1 MKKFWLKTMAIV
13 IIISMLLSVNTFAH
27 SLEYIDVVLN
37 SGDVVEEEQY
47 YVGRSEE
54 NHPNYDPN
62 FKDVNKVTFNA
73 FGSEPIIVKNSG
85 FSGCIAPCTVNE
97 IVFNGTGDIILGS
110 RAFAITNITDLNLPS
125 NIKFEDGACD
135 VFSESKVKNVTIGCS
150 MCESMFYGC
159 NYLENVTFT
168 ADNDINEIP
177 KAAFELTVGLKKIEI
192 PSSVKKIGDSAF
204 DLSTV
209 SEIKFNEGLETIGNL
224 AFNTWG
230 SFEKITLP
238 STVKSIGEECFN
250 SYKPYLI
257 ELNDGLERVGKQ
269 AFICKFANQS
279 VKIPASVT
287 EIGEKAFGYSDSGK
301 KAENFTIYGYRGTA
315 AETYANENG
324 FTFIPLDSTD
334 PNGIN
339 VVLNSGDVVEAGQYS
354 EPDEYASDYK
364 AVGTVTF
371 NATGSKPITVKR
383 LGFSGNSSFS
393 NNVKNIIFNGNGEI
407 ILDSLA
413 FSCSCVTTL
422 YLPSNVHFADD
433 AEYVFDGA
441 KNLKKAIV
449 ACKLCPNMFSESKEL
464 REVEFSQGN
473 NLEELPDEAFYLCGS
488 LEKINFPSTLK
499 RIGASC
505 FYYSNLSDINLNEG
519 LETIDEYA
527 FYFAANCNSIE
538 FPSTLKSI
546 GKSAFLGCPFNAIQ
560 LNDGL
565 SSVGE
570 KAFYGNNFKS
580 VTIPISVTSI
590 GEKAFGYISDSKTI
604 DGFTI
609 YGYRGTAAET
619 YANENGFTFI
629 PLDLVEFER
638 FEDTTS
644 TSVVYDVTVH
654 SGAVVEERQYAEL
667 YEEWSE
673 DHYWINKLTFDARG
687 VAPITIND
695 YGFAGANGAPGYIR
709 TIDFIG
715 SGDVVFG
722 SQAFNFTGIES
733 LTLPANVKFKDNAEG
748 IFTSCLRLK
757 TADIY
762 CDVVPKMFDDCNSLE
777 TVNFKGNTTSIPY
790 AAFRNCNIK
799 RLDIPSSVKSIG
811 EEAFFGSYQMAAV
824 TLRSGLSSIGAKA
837 FYDNNF
843 KFVIIP
849 ASVTSIGEKAF
860 GYISDSKTIDGFTIY
875 GYRGTAAET
884 YANENGFTFV
894 SLDSE
899 SSVKGVTYTPSWS
912 SVNDYSFS
920 VDGRPLKLQ
929 VIEATGATRTF
940 SRHASN
946 VAIKAYDE
954 QGNEVHDTSAD
965 LAYEVWTVKT
975 RLTPNSN
982 LKIHAKYDNVW
993 EDQTYDFSISTLY
1006 SDTTLKS
1013 AELAETSG
1021 KQSAVDC
1028 KIVTGSGVNKVRIEY
1043 EDGMTTTVN
1052 SSMAVLNE
1060 TNMTYTYNL
1069 SVKPRHIGENS
1080 FKVYIK
1086 TPTDGWKYATTLTY
1100 TVE

>member
-209 SEIKFNEGLETIGNL
+209 SEIKFNEGLETIGNS

-269 AFICKFANQS
+269 AFICNFANQS

-324 FTFIPLDSTD
+324 FTFIPLD
-334 PNGIN
+334 
-339 VVLNSGDVVEAGQYS
+339 
-354 EPDEYASDYK
+354 
-364 AVGTVTF
+364 
-371 NATGSKPITVKR
+371 
-383 LGFSGNSSFS
+383 
-393 NNVKNIIFNGNGEI
+393 
-407 ILDSLA
+407 
-413 FSCSCVTTL
+413 
-422 YLPSNVHFADD
+422 
-433 AEYVFDGA
+433 
-441 KNLKKAIV
+441 
-449 ACKLCPNMFSESKEL
+449 
-464 REVEFSQGN
+464 
-473 NLEELPDEAFYLCGS
+473 
-488 LEKINFPSTLK
+488 
-499 RIGASC
+499 
-505 FYYSNLSDINLNEG
+505 
-519 LETIDEYA
+519 
-527 FYFAANCNSIE
+527 
-538 FPSTLKSI
+538 
-546 GKSAFLGCPFNAIQ
+546 
-560 LNDGL
+560 
-565 SSVGE
+565 
-570 KAFYGNNFKS
+570 
-580 VTIPISVTSI
+580 
-590 GEKAFGYISDSKTI
+590 
-604 DGFTI
+604 
-609 YGYRGTAAET
+609 
-619 YANENGFTFI
+619 
-629 PLDLVEFER
+629 LVEFER

-644 TSVVYDVTVH
+644 TLPVYDVTVH

-722 SQAFNFTGIES
+722 SQVFNFTGIES

-884 YANENGFTFV
+884 YANENGFTFIP
-894 SLDSE
+894 LDSE
-899 SSVKGVTYTPSWS
+899 SSVMGVTYTPSWS

-920 VDGRPLKLQ
+920 VNGRPLKLQ

-946 VAIKAYDE
+946 VVIKAYDE

-993 EDQTYDFSISTLY
+993 EDQTYDFSVSTLY

-1013 AELAETSG
+1013 AELAKTSG
-1021 KQSAVDC
+1021 KKSAVDC

-1052 SSMAVLNE
+1052 SSMAVLDE

-1069 SVKPRHIGENS
+1069 SVKTRHIGENS

>member
-110 RAFAITNITDLNLPS
+110 RAFAITNITYLNLPS

-159 NYLENVTFT
+159 NYLETVTFT

-204 DLSTV
+204 ELSAV

-324 FTFIPLDSTD
+324 FTF
-334 PNGIN
+334 
-339 VVLNSGDVVEAGQYS
+339 V
-354 EPDEYASDYK
+354 
-364 AVGTVTF
+364 
-371 NATGSKPITVKR
+371 
-383 LGFSGNSSFS
+383 
-393 NNVKNIIFNGNGEI
+393 
-407 ILDSLA
+407 
-413 FSCSCVTTL
+413 
-422 YLPSNVHFADD
+422 
-433 AEYVFDGA
+433 
-441 KNLKKAIV
+441 
-449 ACKLCPNMFSESKEL
+449 
-464 REVEFSQGN
+464 
-473 NLEELPDEAFYLCGS
+473 
-488 LEKINFPSTLK
+488 
-499 RIGASC
+499 
-505 FYYSNLSDINLNEG
+505 
-519 LETIDEYA
+519 
-527 FYFAANCNSIE
+527 
-538 FPSTLKSI
+538 
-546 GKSAFLGCPFNAIQ
+546 
-560 LNDGL
+560 
-565 SSVGE
+565 
-570 KAFYGNNFKS
+570 
-580 VTIPISVTSI
+580 
-590 GEKAFGYISDSKTI
+590 
-604 DGFTI
+604 
-609 YGYRGTAAET
+609 
-619 YANENGFTFI
+619 

-644 TSVVYDVTVH
+644 TSPVYDVTVH

-799 RLDIPSSVKSIG
+799 RLDIPASVKSIG
-811 EEAFFGSYQMAAV
+811 EEAFFGSYQLSAV

-884 YANENGFTFV
+884 YANENGFTFIP
-894 SLDSE
+894 LDSE

-946 VAIKAYDE
+946 VVIKAYDE

-975 RLTPNSN
+975 RLTPNSS

-1021 KQSAVDC
+1021 KKSTVDC

-1043 EDGMTTTVN
+1043 EDGMTSTVN

-1086 TPTDGWKYATTLTY
+1086 TPTDGWKYATMLTY

>member
-110 RAFAITNITDLNLPS
+110 RAFAITNITYLNLPS

-159 NYLENVTFT
+159 NYLETVTFT

-204 DLSTV
+204 ELSAV

-324 FTFIPLDSTD
+324 FTF
-334 PNGIN
+334 
-339 VVLNSGDVVEAGQYS
+339 V
-354 EPDEYASDYK
+354 
-364 AVGTVTF
+364 
-371 NATGSKPITVKR
+371 
-383 LGFSGNSSFS
+383 
-393 NNVKNIIFNGNGEI
+393 
-407 ILDSLA
+407 
-413 FSCSCVTTL
+413 
-422 YLPSNVHFADD
+422 
-433 AEYVFDGA
+433 
-441 KNLKKAIV
+441 
-449 ACKLCPNMFSESKEL
+449 
-464 REVEFSQGN
+464 
-473 NLEELPDEAFYLCGS
+473 
-488 LEKINFPSTLK
+488 
-499 RIGASC
+499 
-505 FYYSNLSDINLNEG
+505 
-519 LETIDEYA
+519 
-527 FYFAANCNSIE
+527 
-538 FPSTLKSI
+538 
-546 GKSAFLGCPFNAIQ
+546 
-560 LNDGL
+560 
-565 SSVGE
+565 
-570 KAFYGNNFKS
+570 
-580 VTIPISVTSI
+580 
-590 GEKAFGYISDSKTI
+590 
-604 DGFTI
+604 
-609 YGYRGTAAET
+609 
-619 YANENGFTFI
+619 

-644 TSVVYDVTVH
+644 TSPVYDVTVH

-799 RLDIPSSVKSIG
+799 RLDIPASVKSIG
-811 EEAFFGSYQMAAV
+811 EEAFFGSYQLSAV

-884 YANENGFTFV
+884 YANENGFTFIP
-894 SLDSE
+894 LDSE

-946 VAIKAYDE
+946 VVIKAYDE

-975 RLTPNSN
+975 RLTPNSS

-1021 KQSAVDC
+1021 KKSTVDC

-1052 SSMAVLNE
+1052 SSMAVLDE

>member
-269 AFICKFANQS
+269 AFICKFTNQS

-324 FTFIPLDSTD
+324 FTF
-334 PNGIN
+334 
-339 VVLNSGDVVEAGQYS
+339 V
-354 EPDEYASDYK
+354 
-364 AVGTVTF
+364 
-371 NATGSKPITVKR
+371 
-383 LGFSGNSSFS
+383 
-393 NNVKNIIFNGNGEI
+393 
-407 ILDSLA
+407 
-413 FSCSCVTTL
+413 
-422 YLPSNVHFADD
+422 
-433 AEYVFDGA
+433 
-441 KNLKKAIV
+441 
-449 ACKLCPNMFSESKEL
+449 
-464 REVEFSQGN
+464 
-473 NLEELPDEAFYLCGS
+473 
-488 LEKINFPSTLK
+488 
-499 RIGASC
+499 
-505 FYYSNLSDINLNEG
+505 
-519 LETIDEYA
+519 
-527 FYFAANCNSIE
+527 
-538 FPSTLKSI
+538 
-546 GKSAFLGCPFNAIQ
+546 
-560 LNDGL
+560 
-565 SSVGE
+565 
-570 KAFYGNNFKS
+570 
-580 VTIPISVTSI
+580 
-590 GEKAFGYISDSKTI
+590 
-604 DGFTI
+604 
-609 YGYRGTAAET
+609 
-619 YANENGFTFI
+619 

-644 TSVVYDVTVH
+644 TSPVYDVTVH

-824 TLRSGLSSIGAKA
+824 TLHSGLSSIGAKA

-849 ASVTSIGEKAF
+849 VSVTSIGEKAF

-884 YANENGFTFV
+884 YANENGFTFIP
-894 SLDSE
+894 LDSE

-946 VAIKAYDE
+946 VVIKAYDE

-975 RLTPNSN
+975 RLTPNSS

-993 EDQTYDFSISTLY
+993 EDQTYDFSVSTLY

-1021 KQSAVDC
+1021 KKSAVDC

-1052 SSMAVLNE
+1052 SSMAVLDK

-1069 SVKPRHIGENS
+1069 SVKTRHIGENS

>member
-1 MKKFWLKTMAIV
+1 MASI
-13 IIISMLLSVNTFAH
+13 IIISMLLSVNVYAET
-27 SLEYIDVVLN
+27 LEKIDVVLN
-37 SGDVVEEEQY
+37 SGDIVEEEQY
-47 YVGRSEE
+47 YTGRSEE
-54 NHPNYDPN
+54 FHPNYDPN

-73 FGSEPIIVKNSG
+73 FGSEPIIVKKYG
-85 FSGCIAPCTVNE
+85 FAGWSAPGSVKE

-110 RAFAITNITDLNLPS
+110 NAFAITNITELNLPS
-125 NIKFEDGACD
+125 NIKFEDGA
-135 VFSESKVKNVTIGCS
+135 VEIFSGSKVKNVTIGCA
-150 MCESMFYGC
+150 MCEGMFDEC

-168 ADNDINEIP
+168 SDIREIP
-177 KAAFELTVGLKKIEI
+177 KLAFDLTVGLKKIEI

-204 DLSTV
+204 ELSAV

-224 AFNTWG
+224 AFKTWG

-238 STVKSIGEECFN
+238 STVKSVGEQCFN
-250 SYKPYLI
+250 SNKPYDI
-257 ELNDGLERVGKQ
+257 ELNDGLEHVGKQ
-269 AFICKFANQS
+269 AFVGEFDSKS
-279 VKIPASVT
+279 VIIPASVT
-287 EIGEKAFGYSDSGK
+287 EIGEMAFGYKSYFGK

-324 FTFIPLDSTD
+324 FTF
-334 PNGIN
+334 
-339 VVLNSGDVVEAGQYS
+339 V
-354 EPDEYASDYK
+354 
-364 AVGTVTF
+364 
-371 NATGSKPITVKR
+371 
-383 LGFSGNSSFS
+383 
-393 NNVKNIIFNGNGEI
+393 
-407 ILDSLA
+407 
-413 FSCSCVTTL
+413 
-422 YLPSNVHFADD
+422 
-433 AEYVFDGA
+433 
-441 KNLKKAIV
+441 
-449 ACKLCPNMFSESKEL
+449 
-464 REVEFSQGN
+464 
-473 NLEELPDEAFYLCGS
+473 
-488 LEKINFPSTLK
+488 
-499 RIGASC
+499 
-505 FYYSNLSDINLNEG
+505 
-519 LETIDEYA
+519 
-527 FYFAANCNSIE
+527 
-538 FPSTLKSI
+538 
-546 GKSAFLGCPFNAIQ
+546 
-560 LNDGL
+560 
-565 SSVGE
+565 
-570 KAFYGNNFKS
+570 
-580 VTIPISVTSI
+580 
-590 GEKAFGYISDSKTI
+590 
-604 DGFTI
+604 
-609 YGYRGTAAET
+609 
-619 YANENGFTFI
+619 

-644 TSVVYDVTVH
+644 TSPVYDVTVH

-722 SQAFNFTGIES
+722 SQVFNFTGIES

-824 TLRSGLSSIGAKA
+824 TLHSGLSSIGAKA

-884 YANENGFTFV
+884 YANENGFTFIP
-894 SLDSE
+894 LDSE

-946 VAIKAYDE
+946 VVIKAYDE

-975 RLTPNSN
+975 RLTPNSS

-1013 AELAETSG
+1013 AELAEMSG

-1052 SSMAVLNE
+1052 SSMAVLDE

-1086 TPTDGWKYATTLTY
+1086 TPADGWKYATTLTY

>member
-1 MKKFWLKTMAIV
+1 MKKFWLKTMASI
-13 IIISMLLSVNTFAH
+13 IIISMLLSVNVYAET
-27 SLEYIDVVLN
+27 LEKIDVVLN

-47 YVGRSEE
+47 YTGRSEE
-54 NHPNYDPN
+54 FHPNYDPN

-73 FGSEPIIVKNSG
+73 FGSEPIIVKKYG
-85 FSGCIAPCTVNE
+85 FAGWSAPGSVKE

-110 RAFAITNITDLNLPS
+110 NAFAITNITELNLPS
-125 NIKFEDGACD
+125 NIKFEDGA
-135 VFSESKVKNVTIGCS
+135 VEIFSGSKVKNVTIGCA
-150 MCESMFYGC
+150 MCEGMFDEC

-168 ADNDINEIP
+168 SDIREIP
-177 KAAFELTVGLKKIEI
+177 KLAFDLTVGLKKIEI

-204 DLSTV
+204 ELSAV

-224 AFNTWG
+224 AFKTWG

-238 STVKSIGEECFN
+238 STVKSIGEQCFN
-250 SYKPYLI
+250 SNKPYDI
-257 ELNDGLERVGKQ
+257 ELNDGLEHVGKQ
-269 AFICKFANQS
+269 AFVGEFDSKS
-279 VKIPASVT
+279 VIIPASVT
-287 EIGEKAFGYSDSGK
+287 EIGEMAFGYKSYFGK
-301 KAENFTIYGYRGTA
+301 KAEN
-315 AETYANENG
+315 
-324 FTFIPLDSTD
+324 
-334 PNGIN
+334 
-339 VVLNSGDVVEAGQYS
+339 
-354 EPDEYASDYK
+354 
-364 AVGTVTF
+364 
-371 NATGSKPITVKR
+371 
-383 LGFSGNSSFS
+383 
-393 NNVKNIIFNGNGEI
+393 
-407 ILDSLA
+407 
-413 FSCSCVTTL
+413 
-422 YLPSNVHFADD
+422 
-433 AEYVFDGA
+433 
-441 KNLKKAIV
+441 
-449 ACKLCPNMFSESKEL
+449 
-464 REVEFSQGN
+464 
-473 NLEELPDEAFYLCGS
+473 
-488 LEKINFPSTLK
+488 
-499 RIGASC
+499 
-505 FYYSNLSDINLNEG
+505 
-519 LETIDEYA
+519 
-527 FYFAANCNSIE
+527 
-538 FPSTLKSI
+538 
-546 GKSAFLGCPFNAIQ
+546 
-560 LNDGL
+560 
-565 SSVGE
+565 
-570 KAFYGNNFKS
+570 
-580 VTIPISVTSI
+580 
-590 GEKAFGYISDSKTI
+590 
-604 DGFTI
+604 FTI

-644 TSVVYDVTVH
+644 TSPVYDVTVH

-762 CDVVPKMFDDCNSLE
+762 CDVVPKMFYDCNSLE

-799 RLDIPSSVKSIG
+799 RLDIPASVKSIG

-824 TLRSGLSSIGAKA
+824 TLHSGLSSIGAKA

-884 YANENGFTFV
+884 YANENGFTFIP
-894 SLDSE
+894 LDSE

-975 RLTPNSN
+975 RLTPNSS

-1021 KQSAVDC
+1021 KKSTVDC

-1043 EDGMTTTVN
+1043 EDGMTSTVN
-1052 SSMAVLNE
+1052 SSMAVLDE

>member
-1 MKKFWLKTMAIV
+1 MKNFWLKTMASI
-13 IIISMLLSVNTFAH
+13 IIISMLLSVNVYAET
-27 SLEYIDVVLN
+27 LEKIDVVLN
-37 SGDVVEEEQY
+37 SGDIVEEEQY
-47 YVGRSEE
+47 YTGRSEE
-54 NHPNYDPN
+54 FHPNYDPN

-73 FGSEPIIVKNSG
+73 FGSEPIIVKKYG
-85 FSGCIAPCTVNE
+85 FAGWSAPGSVKE

-110 RAFAITNITDLNLPS
+110 NAFAITNITELNLPS
-125 NIKFEDGACD
+125 NIKFEDGA
-135 VFSESKVKNVTIGCS
+135 VEIFSGSKVKNVTIGCA
-150 MCESMFYGC
+150 MCEGMFDEC

-168 ADNDINEIP
+168 SDIREIP
-177 KAAFELTVGLKKIEI
+177 KLAFDLTVGLKKIEI

-204 DLSTV
+204 ELSAV

-224 AFNTWG
+224 AFKTWG

-238 STVKSIGEECFN
+238 STVKSVGEQCFN
-250 SYKPYLI
+250 SNKPYDI
-257 ELNDGLERVGKQ
+257 ELNDGLEHVGKQ
-269 AFICKFANQS
+269 AFVGEFDSKS
-279 VKIPASVT
+279 VIIPASVT
-287 EIGEKAFGYSDSGK
+287 EIGEMAFGYKSYFGK

-324 FTFIPLDSTD
+324 FTF
-334 PNGIN
+334 
-339 VVLNSGDVVEAGQYS
+339 V
-354 EPDEYASDYK
+354 
-364 AVGTVTF
+364 
-371 NATGSKPITVKR
+371 
-383 LGFSGNSSFS
+383 
-393 NNVKNIIFNGNGEI
+393 
-407 ILDSLA
+407 
-413 FSCSCVTTL
+413 
-422 YLPSNVHFADD
+422 
-433 AEYVFDGA
+433 
-441 KNLKKAIV
+441 
-449 ACKLCPNMFSESKEL
+449 
-464 REVEFSQGN
+464 
-473 NLEELPDEAFYLCGS
+473 
-488 LEKINFPSTLK
+488 
-499 RIGASC
+499 
-505 FYYSNLSDINLNEG
+505 
-519 LETIDEYA
+519 
-527 FYFAANCNSIE
+527 
-538 FPSTLKSI
+538 
-546 GKSAFLGCPFNAIQ
+546 
-560 LNDGL
+560 
-565 SSVGE
+565 
-570 KAFYGNNFKS
+570 
-580 VTIPISVTSI
+580 
-590 GEKAFGYISDSKTI
+590 
-604 DGFTI
+604 
-609 YGYRGTAAET
+609 
-619 YANENGFTFI
+619 

-644 TSVVYDVTVH
+644 TSPVYDVTVH

-722 SQAFNFTGIES
+722 SQVFNFTGIES

-824 TLRSGLSSIGAKA
+824 TLHSGLSSIGAKA

-884 YANENGFTFV
+884 YANENGFTFIP
-894 SLDSE
+894 LDSE

-946 VAIKAYDE
+946 VVIKAYDE

-975 RLTPNSN
+975 RLTPNSS

-1021 KQSAVDC
+1021 KKSAVDC

-1052 SSMAVLNE
+1052 SSMAVLDE

-1069 SVKPRHIGENS
+1069 SVKTRHIGENS

-1086 TPTDGWKYATTLTY
+1086 TPADGWKYATTLTY

>member
-54 NHPNYDPN
+54 SDPNFDPN

-97 IVFNGTGDIILGS
+97 IVFNGTGNIILGS

-315 AETYANENG
+315 AETYATENG
-324 FTFIPLDSTD
+324 FTF
-334 PNGIN
+334 
-339 VVLNSGDVVEAGQYS
+339 V
-354 EPDEYASDYK
+354 
-364 AVGTVTF
+364 
-371 NATGSKPITVKR
+371 
-383 LGFSGNSSFS
+383 
-393 NNVKNIIFNGNGEI
+393 
-407 ILDSLA
+407 
-413 FSCSCVTTL
+413 
-422 YLPSNVHFADD
+422 
-433 AEYVFDGA
+433 
-441 KNLKKAIV
+441 
-449 ACKLCPNMFSESKEL
+449 
-464 REVEFSQGN
+464 
-473 NLEELPDEAFYLCGS
+473 
-488 LEKINFPSTLK
+488 
-499 RIGASC
+499 
-505 FYYSNLSDINLNEG
+505 
-519 LETIDEYA
+519 
-527 FYFAANCNSIE
+527 
-538 FPSTLKSI
+538 
-546 GKSAFLGCPFNAIQ
+546 
-560 LNDGL
+560 
-565 SSVGE
+565 
-570 KAFYGNNFKS
+570 
-580 VTIPISVTSI
+580 
-590 GEKAFGYISDSKTI
+590 
-604 DGFTI
+604 
-609 YGYRGTAAET
+609 
-619 YANENGFTFI
+619 

-644 TSVVYDVTVH
+644 TSPVYDVTVH

-695 YGFAGANGAPGYIR
+695 YGFAGANGVPGYIR

-884 YANENGFTFV
+884 YATENGFTFI

-899 SSVKGVTYTPSWS
+899 SSVKDVTYTPSWS

-946 VAIKAYDE
+946 VIIKAYNE

-1021 KQSAVDC
+1021 KKSAVDC

-1052 SSMAVLNE
+1052 SSMAVLDE

-1086 TPTDGWKYATTLTY
+1086 TPADGWKYATTLTY

>member
-209 SEIKFNEGLETIGNL
+209 SEIKFNEGLETIGNS

-269 AFICKFANQS
+269 AFICNFANQS

-287 EIGEKAFGYSDSGK
+287 EIGEKAFGYSDSCK
-301 KAENFTIYGYRGTA
+301 KAEN
-315 AETYANENG
+315 
-324 FTFIPLDSTD
+324 
-334 PNGIN
+334 
-339 VVLNSGDVVEAGQYS
+339 
-354 EPDEYASDYK
+354 
-364 AVGTVTF
+364 
-371 NATGSKPITVKR
+371 
-383 LGFSGNSSFS
+383 
-393 NNVKNIIFNGNGEI
+393 
-407 ILDSLA
+407 
-413 FSCSCVTTL
+413 
-422 YLPSNVHFADD
+422 
-433 AEYVFDGA
+433 
-441 KNLKKAIV
+441 
-449 ACKLCPNMFSESKEL
+449 
-464 REVEFSQGN
+464 
-473 NLEELPDEAFYLCGS
+473 
-488 LEKINFPSTLK
+488 
-499 RIGASC
+499 
-505 FYYSNLSDINLNEG
+505 
-519 LETIDEYA
+519 
-527 FYFAANCNSIE
+527 
-538 FPSTLKSI
+538 
-546 GKSAFLGCPFNAIQ
+546 
-560 LNDGL
+560 
-565 SSVGE
+565 
-570 KAFYGNNFKS
+570 
-580 VTIPISVTSI
+580 
-590 GEKAFGYISDSKTI
+590 
-604 DGFTI
+604 FTI

-644 TSVVYDVTVH
+644 TSPVYDVTVH

-762 CDVVPKMFDDCNSLE
+762 CDVVPKMFYDCNSLE

-799 RLDIPSSVKSIG
+799 RLDIPASVKSIG
-811 EEAFFGSYQMAAV
+811 EEAFFGSYQLEAV
-824 TLRSGLSSIGAKA
+824 ALRSGLSSIGAKA

-884 YANENGFTFV
+884 YANENGFTFIP
-894 SLDSE
+894 LDSE

-912 SVNDYSFS
+912 SVNDYSIS

-993 EDQTYDFSISTLY
+993 EDQTYDFSVSTLY

-1021 KQSAVDC
+1021 KKSAVDC

-1052 SSMAVLNE
+1052 SSMAVLDE

-1069 SVKPRHIGENS
+1069 SVKTRHIGENS

>member
-1 MKKFWLKTMAIV
+1 MREDSKMKIGLKTMAIV

-209 SEIKFNEGLETIGNL
+209 SEIKFNEGLETIGNS

-269 AFICKFANQS
+269 AFICNFANQS

-324 FTFIPLDSTD
+324 FTF
-334 PNGIN
+334 
-339 VVLNSGDVVEAGQYS
+339 V
-354 EPDEYASDYK
+354 
-364 AVGTVTF
+364 
-371 NATGSKPITVKR
+371 
-383 LGFSGNSSFS
+383 
-393 NNVKNIIFNGNGEI
+393 
-407 ILDSLA
+407 
-413 FSCSCVTTL
+413 
-422 YLPSNVHFADD
+422 
-433 AEYVFDGA
+433 
-441 KNLKKAIV
+441 
-449 ACKLCPNMFSESKEL
+449 
-464 REVEFSQGN
+464 
-473 NLEELPDEAFYLCGS
+473 
-488 LEKINFPSTLK
+488 
-499 RIGASC
+499 
-505 FYYSNLSDINLNEG
+505 
-519 LETIDEYA
+519 
-527 FYFAANCNSIE
+527 
-538 FPSTLKSI
+538 
-546 GKSAFLGCPFNAIQ
+546 
-560 LNDGL
+560 
-565 SSVGE
+565 
-570 KAFYGNNFKS
+570 
-580 VTIPISVTSI
+580 
-590 GEKAFGYISDSKTI
+590 
-604 DGFTI
+604 
-609 YGYRGTAAET
+609 
-619 YANENGFTFI
+619 

-644 TSVVYDVTVH
+644 TSPVYDVTVH

-824 TLRSGLSSIGAKA
+824 TFRSGLSSIGAKA

-884 YANENGFTFV
+884 YANENGFTFIP
-894 SLDSE
+894 LDSE

-1021 KQSAVDC
+1021 KKSAVDC

>member
-324 FTFIPLDSTD
+324 FTF
-334 PNGIN
+334 
-339 VVLNSGDVVEAGQYS
+339 V
-354 EPDEYASDYK
+354 
-364 AVGTVTF
+364 
-371 NATGSKPITVKR
+371 
-383 LGFSGNSSFS
+383 
-393 NNVKNIIFNGNGEI
+393 
-407 ILDSLA
+407 
-413 FSCSCVTTL
+413 
-422 YLPSNVHFADD
+422 
-433 AEYVFDGA
+433 
-441 KNLKKAIV
+441 
-449 ACKLCPNMFSESKEL
+449 
-464 REVEFSQGN
+464 
-473 NLEELPDEAFYLCGS
+473 
-488 LEKINFPSTLK
+488 
-499 RIGASC
+499 
-505 FYYSNLSDINLNEG
+505 
-519 LETIDEYA
+519 
-527 FYFAANCNSIE
+527 
-538 FPSTLKSI
+538 
-546 GKSAFLGCPFNAIQ
+546 
-560 LNDGL
+560 
-565 SSVGE
+565 
-570 KAFYGNNFKS
+570 
-580 VTIPISVTSI
+580 
-590 GEKAFGYISDSKTI
+590 
-604 DGFTI
+604 
-609 YGYRGTAAET
+609 
-619 YANENGFTFI
+619 
-629 PLDLVEFER
+629 PLDLIEFER

-644 TSVVYDVTVH
+644 TSPVYDVTVH

-722 SQAFNFTGIES
+722 SQVFNFTGIES

-799 RLDIPSSVKSIG
+799 RLDIPASVKSIG

-860 GYISDSKTIDGFTIY
+860 GYISDSKTIDGFTVY

-884 YANENGFTFV
+884 YANENGFTFIP
-894 SLDSE
+894 LDSE
-899 SSVKGVTYTPSWS
+899 SSVMGVTYTPSWS

-975 RLTPNSN
+975 RLTPNSS

-1028 KIVTGSGVNKVRIEY
+1028 IIVTGSGVNKVRIEY

-1086 TPTDGWKYATTLTY
+1086 TPADGWKYATALTY

>member
-168 ADNDINEIP
+168 SDIREIP
-177 KAAFELTVGLKKIEI
+177 KLAFDLTVGLKKIEI

-204 DLSTV
+204 ELSAV

-224 AFNTWG
+224 AFKTWG

-238 STVKSIGEECFN
+238 STVKSIGEQCFN
-250 SYKPYLI
+250 SNKPYDI
-257 ELNDGLERVGKQ
+257 ELNDGLEHVGKQ
-269 AFICKFANQS
+269 AFVGEFDSKS
-279 VKIPASVT
+279 VIIPASVT
-287 EIGEKAFGYSDSGK
+287 EIGEMAFGYKSYFGK
-301 KAENFTIYGYRGTA
+301 KAEN
-315 AETYANENG
+315 
-324 FTFIPLDSTD
+324 
-334 PNGIN
+334 
-339 VVLNSGDVVEAGQYS
+339 
-354 EPDEYASDYK
+354 
-364 AVGTVTF
+364 
-371 NATGSKPITVKR
+371 
-383 LGFSGNSSFS
+383 
-393 NNVKNIIFNGNGEI
+393 
-407 ILDSLA
+407 
-413 FSCSCVTTL
+413 
-422 YLPSNVHFADD
+422 
-433 AEYVFDGA
+433 
-441 KNLKKAIV
+441 
-449 ACKLCPNMFSESKEL
+449 
-464 REVEFSQGN
+464 
-473 NLEELPDEAFYLCGS
+473 
-488 LEKINFPSTLK
+488 
-499 RIGASC
+499 
-505 FYYSNLSDINLNEG
+505 
-519 LETIDEYA
+519 
-527 FYFAANCNSIE
+527 
-538 FPSTLKSI
+538 
-546 GKSAFLGCPFNAIQ
+546 
-560 LNDGL
+560 
-565 SSVGE
+565 
-570 KAFYGNNFKS
+570 
-580 VTIPISVTSI
+580 
-590 GEKAFGYISDSKTI
+590 
-604 DGFTI
+604 FTI

-644 TSVVYDVTVH
+644 TSPVYDVTVH

-709 TIDFIG
+709 TIEFIG

-762 CDVVPKMFDDCNSLE
+762 CDVVPKMFYDCNSLE

-799 RLDIPSSVKSIG
+799 RLDIPASVKSIG

-824 TLRSGLSSIGAKA
+824 TLHSGLSSIGAKA

-884 YANENGFTFV
+884 YANENGFTFIP
-894 SLDSE
+894 LDSE

-946 VAIKAYDE
+946 VVIKAYDE

-975 RLTPNSN
+975 RLTPNSS

-993 EDQTYDFSISTLY
+993 EDQTYDFSVSTLY

-1021 KQSAVDC
+1021 KQSAVGC

-1052 SSMAVLNE
+1052 SSMAVLDE

>member
-73 FGSEPIIVKNSG
+73 FGFEPIIVKNSG

-150 MCESMFYGC
+150 MCESMFYEC

-269 AFICKFANQS
+269 AFICNFANQS

-324 FTFIPLDSTD
+324 FTFIPLD
-334 PNGIN
+334 
-339 VVLNSGDVVEAGQYS
+339 
-354 EPDEYASDYK
+354 
-364 AVGTVTF
+364 
-371 NATGSKPITVKR
+371 
-383 LGFSGNSSFS
+383 
-393 NNVKNIIFNGNGEI
+393 
-407 ILDSLA
+407 
-413 FSCSCVTTL
+413 
-422 YLPSNVHFADD
+422 
-433 AEYVFDGA
+433 
-441 KNLKKAIV
+441 
-449 ACKLCPNMFSESKEL
+449 
-464 REVEFSQGN
+464 
-473 NLEELPDEAFYLCGS
+473 
-488 LEKINFPSTLK
+488 
-499 RIGASC
+499 
-505 FYYSNLSDINLNEG
+505 
-519 LETIDEYA
+519 
-527 FYFAANCNSIE
+527 
-538 FPSTLKSI
+538 
-546 GKSAFLGCPFNAIQ
+546 
-560 LNDGL
+560 
-565 SSVGE
+565 
-570 KAFYGNNFKS
+570 
-580 VTIPISVTSI
+580 
-590 GEKAFGYISDSKTI
+590 
-604 DGFTI
+604 
-609 YGYRGTAAET
+609 
-619 YANENGFTFI
+619 
-629 PLDLVEFER
+629 LVEFER

-644 TSVVYDVTVH
+644 TSPVYDVTVH

-722 SQAFNFTGIES
+722 SQVFNFTGIES

-875 GYRGTAAET
+875 GYRETAAET
-884 YANENGFTFV
+884 YANENGFTFIP
-894 SLDSE
+894 LDSE
-899 SSVKGVTYTPSWS
+899 SSVKDVTYTPSWS

-946 VAIKAYDE
+946 VVIKAYDE

-1021 KQSAVDC
+1021 KKSAVDC

-1052 SSMAVLNE
+1052 SSMAVLDE

-1069 SVKPRHIGENS
+1069 SVKTRHIGENS

-1086 TPTDGWKYATTLTY
+1086 TPADGWKYATTLTY

>member
-168 ADNDINEIP
+168 SDIREIP
-177 KAAFELTVGLKKIEI
+177 KLAFDLTVGLKKIEI

-204 DLSTV
+204 ELSAV

-224 AFNTWG
+224 AFKTWG

-238 STVKSIGEECFN
+238 STVKSIGEQCFN
-250 SYKPYLI
+250 SNKPYDI
-257 ELNDGLERVGKQ
+257 ELNDGLEHVGKQ
-269 AFICKFANQS
+269 AFVGEFDSKS
-279 VKIPASVT
+279 VIIPASVT
-287 EIGEKAFGYSDSGK
+287 EIGEMAFGYKSYFGK
-301 KAENFTIYGYRGTA
+301 KAEN
-315 AETYANENG
+315 
-324 FTFIPLDSTD
+324 
-334 PNGIN
+334 
-339 VVLNSGDVVEAGQYS
+339 
-354 EPDEYASDYK
+354 
-364 AVGTVTF
+364 
-371 NATGSKPITVKR
+371 
-383 LGFSGNSSFS
+383 
-393 NNVKNIIFNGNGEI
+393 
-407 ILDSLA
+407 
-413 FSCSCVTTL
+413 
-422 YLPSNVHFADD
+422 
-433 AEYVFDGA
+433 
-441 KNLKKAIV
+441 
-449 ACKLCPNMFSESKEL
+449 
-464 REVEFSQGN
+464 
-473 NLEELPDEAFYLCGS
+473 
-488 LEKINFPSTLK
+488 
-499 RIGASC
+499 
-505 FYYSNLSDINLNEG
+505 
-519 LETIDEYA
+519 
-527 FYFAANCNSIE
+527 
-538 FPSTLKSI
+538 
-546 GKSAFLGCPFNAIQ
+546 
-560 LNDGL
+560 
-565 SSVGE
+565 
-570 KAFYGNNFKS
+570 
-580 VTIPISVTSI
+580 
-590 GEKAFGYISDSKTI
+590 
-604 DGFTI
+604 FTI

-644 TSVVYDVTVH
+644 TSPVYDVTVH

-762 CDVVPKMFDDCNSLE
+762 CDVVPKMFYDCNSLE

-799 RLDIPSSVKSIG
+799 RLDIPASVKSIG

-824 TLRSGLSSIGAKA
+824 TLHSGLSSIGAKA

-884 YANENGFTFV
+884 YANENGFTFIP
-894 SLDSE
+894 LDSE
-899 SSVKGVTYTPSWS
+899 SSVKDVTYTPSWS

-975 RLTPNSN
+975 RLTPNSS

-993 EDQTYDFSISTLY
+993 EDQTYDFSVSTLY

-1021 KQSAVDC
+1021 KQSAVGC

-1052 SSMAVLNE
+1052 SSMAVLDE

-1069 SVKPRHIGENS
+1069 SVKTRHIGENS

-1086 TPTDGWKYATTLTY
+1086 TPTDGWKYATALTY

>member
-1 MKKFWLKTMAIV
+1 MASI
-13 IIISMLLSVNTFAH
+13 IIISMLLSVNVYAET
-27 SLEYIDVVLN
+27 LEKIDVVLN
-37 SGDVVEEEQY
+37 SGDIVEEEQY

-125 NIKFEDGACD
+125 NIKFEDGTCD

-209 SEIKFNEGLETIGNL
+209 SEIKFNEGLETIGNS

-269 AFICKFANQS
+269 AFICNFANQS

-324 FTFIPLDSTD
+324 FTFIPLD
-334 PNGIN
+334 
-339 VVLNSGDVVEAGQYS
+339 
-354 EPDEYASDYK
+354 
-364 AVGTVTF
+364 
-371 NATGSKPITVKR
+371 
-383 LGFSGNSSFS
+383 
-393 NNVKNIIFNGNGEI
+393 
-407 ILDSLA
+407 
-413 FSCSCVTTL
+413 
-422 YLPSNVHFADD
+422 
-433 AEYVFDGA
+433 
-441 KNLKKAIV
+441 
-449 ACKLCPNMFSESKEL
+449 
-464 REVEFSQGN
+464 
-473 NLEELPDEAFYLCGS
+473 
-488 LEKINFPSTLK
+488 
-499 RIGASC
+499 
-505 FYYSNLSDINLNEG
+505 
-519 LETIDEYA
+519 
-527 FYFAANCNSIE
+527 
-538 FPSTLKSI
+538 
-546 GKSAFLGCPFNAIQ
+546 
-560 LNDGL
+560 
-565 SSVGE
+565 
-570 KAFYGNNFKS
+570 
-580 VTIPISVTSI
+580 
-590 GEKAFGYISDSKTI
+590 
-604 DGFTI
+604 
-609 YGYRGTAAET
+609 
-619 YANENGFTFI
+619 
-629 PLDLVEFER
+629 LVEFER

-644 TSVVYDVTVH
+644 TSPVYDVTVH

-722 SQAFNFTGIES
+722 SQVFNFTGIES

-884 YANENGFTFV
+884 YANENGFTFIP
-894 SLDSE
+894 LDSE
-899 SSVKGVTYTPSWS
+899 SSVKDVTYTPSWS

-946 VAIKAYDE
+946 VVIKAYDE

-993 EDQTYDFSISTLY
+993 EDQSYDFSVSTLY

-1028 KIVTGSGVNKVRIEY
+1028 KIVTGSGINKVRIEY

-1052 SSMAVLNE
+1052 SSMAVLDE

-1086 TPTDGWKYATTLTY
+1086 TPADGWKYATTLTY

>member
-1 MKKFWLKTMAIV
+1 MKKFWLKTMASI
-13 IIISMLLSVNTFAH
+13 IIISMLLSVNVYAET
-27 SLEYIDVVLN
+27 LEKIDVVLN
-37 SGDVVEEEQY
+37 SGDIVEEEQY
-47 YVGRSEE
+47 YTGRSEE
-54 NHPNYDPN
+54 FHPNYDPN

-73 FGSEPIIVKNSG
+73 FGSEPIIVKKYG
-85 FSGCIAPCTVNE
+85 FAGWSAPGSVKE

-110 RAFAITNITDLNLPS
+110 NAFAITNITELNLPS
-125 NIKFEDGACD
+125 NIKFEDGA
-135 VFSESKVKNVTIGCS
+135 VEIFSGSKVKNVTIGCA
-150 MCESMFYGC
+150 MCEGMFDEC

-168 ADNDINEIP
+168 SDIREIP
-177 KAAFELTVGLKKIEI
+177 KLAFDLTVGLKKIEI

-204 DLSTV
+204 ELSAV

-224 AFNTWG
+224 AFKTWG

-238 STVKSIGEECFN
+238 STVKSIGEQCFN
-250 SYKPYLI
+250 SNKPYDI
-257 ELNDGLERVGKQ
+257 ELNDGLEHVGKQ
-269 AFICKFANQS
+269 AFVGEFDSKS
-279 VKIPASVT
+279 VIIPASVT
-287 EIGEKAFGYSDSGK
+287 EIGEMAFGYKSYFGK
-301 KAENFTIYGYRGTA
+301 KAENFTIYGYGGTA

-324 FTFIPLDSTD
+324 FTF
-334 PNGIN
+334 
-339 VVLNSGDVVEAGQYS
+339 V
-354 EPDEYASDYK
+354 
-364 AVGTVTF
+364 
-371 NATGSKPITVKR
+371 
-383 LGFSGNSSFS
+383 
-393 NNVKNIIFNGNGEI
+393 
-407 ILDSLA
+407 
-413 FSCSCVTTL
+413 
-422 YLPSNVHFADD
+422 
-433 AEYVFDGA
+433 
-441 KNLKKAIV
+441 
-449 ACKLCPNMFSESKEL
+449 
-464 REVEFSQGN
+464 
-473 NLEELPDEAFYLCGS
+473 
-488 LEKINFPSTLK
+488 
-499 RIGASC
+499 
-505 FYYSNLSDINLNEG
+505 
-519 LETIDEYA
+519 
-527 FYFAANCNSIE
+527 
-538 FPSTLKSI
+538 
-546 GKSAFLGCPFNAIQ
+546 
-560 LNDGL
+560 
-565 SSVGE
+565 
-570 KAFYGNNFKS
+570 
-580 VTIPISVTSI
+580 
-590 GEKAFGYISDSKTI
+590 
-604 DGFTI
+604 
-609 YGYRGTAAET
+609 
-619 YANENGFTFI
+619 

-644 TSVVYDVTVH
+644 TSPVYDVTVH

-777 TVNFKGNTTSIPY
+777 TVKFNGNTTSIPY

-799 RLDIPSSVKSIG
+799 RLDIPASVKSIG
-811 EEAFFGSYQMAAV
+811 EEAFFGSYQMTAV
-824 TLRSGLSSIGAKA
+824 TLRRGLSSIGAKA

-884 YANENGFTFV
+884 YANENGFTFIP
-894 SLDSE
+894 LDSE

-946 VAIKAYDE
+946 VVIKAYDE

-1021 KQSAVDC
+1021 KQSVVDC

-1043 EDGMTTTVN
+1043 EDGMTRTVN
-1052 SSMAVLNE
+1052 SSMAVLDE

-1069 SVKPRHIGENS
+1069 SLKPRHIGENN

-1086 TPTDGWKYATTLTY
+1086 TPADGWKYATTLTY

>member
-97 IVFNGTGDIILGS
+97 IVFNGTGNIILGS

-168 ADNDINEIP
+168 ADNDINKIP

-315 AETYANENG
+315 AETYATENG
-324 FTFIPLDSTD
+324 FTF
-334 PNGIN
+334 
-339 VVLNSGDVVEAGQYS
+339 V
-354 EPDEYASDYK
+354 
-364 AVGTVTF
+364 
-371 NATGSKPITVKR
+371 
-383 LGFSGNSSFS
+383 
-393 NNVKNIIFNGNGEI
+393 
-407 ILDSLA
+407 
-413 FSCSCVTTL
+413 
-422 YLPSNVHFADD
+422 
-433 AEYVFDGA
+433 
-441 KNLKKAIV
+441 
-449 ACKLCPNMFSESKEL
+449 
-464 REVEFSQGN
+464 
-473 NLEELPDEAFYLCGS
+473 
-488 LEKINFPSTLK
+488 
-499 RIGASC
+499 
-505 FYYSNLSDINLNEG
+505 
-519 LETIDEYA
+519 
-527 FYFAANCNSIE
+527 
-538 FPSTLKSI
+538 
-546 GKSAFLGCPFNAIQ
+546 
-560 LNDGL
+560 
-565 SSVGE
+565 
-570 KAFYGNNFKS
+570 
-580 VTIPISVTSI
+580 
-590 GEKAFGYISDSKTI
+590 
-604 DGFTI
+604 
-609 YGYRGTAAET
+609 
-619 YANENGFTFI
+619 

-644 TSVVYDVTVH
+644 TSPVYDVTVH
-654 SGAVVEERQYAEL
+654 SGAVVEERQYAEP

-722 SQAFNFTGIES
+722 SQVFNFTGIES

-748 IFTSCLRLK
+748 VFTSCLRLK

-837 FYDNNF
+837 FYGNNF
-843 KFVIIP
+843 KSVTIP
-849 ASVTSIGEKAF
+849 ISVTSIGEKAF

-884 YANENGFTFV
+884 YANENGFTFIP
-894 SLDSE
+894 LDSE
-899 SSVKGVTYTPSWS
+899 SSVKDVTYTPSWS

-946 VAIKAYDE
+946 VVIKAYDE

-1052 SSMAVLNE
+1052 SSMAVLDE

-1069 SVKPRHIGENS
+1069 SLKPRHIGENS

-1086 TPTDGWKYATTLTY
+1086 TPADGWKYATTLTY

>member
-1 MKKFWLKTMAIV
+1 MKKFWLKTMASI
-13 IIISMLLSVNTFAH
+13 IIISMLLSVNVYAET
-27 SLEYIDVVLN
+27 LEKIDVVLN
-37 SGDVVEEEQY
+37 SGDVVEEERY

-159 NYLENVTFT
+159 NYFENVTFT

-269 AFICKFANQS
+269 AFICNFANQS

-315 AETYANENG
+315 AETYA
-324 FTFIPLDSTD
+324 T
-334 PNGIN
+334 
-339 VVLNSGDVVEAGQYS
+339 
-354 EPDEYASDYK
+354 
-364 AVGTVTF
+364 
-371 NATGSKPITVKR
+371 
-383 LGFSGNSSFS
+383 
-393 NNVKNIIFNGNGEI
+393 
-407 ILDSLA
+407 
-413 FSCSCVTTL
+413 
-422 YLPSNVHFADD
+422 
-433 AEYVFDGA
+433 
-441 KNLKKAIV
+441 
-449 ACKLCPNMFSESKEL
+449 
-464 REVEFSQGN
+464 
-473 NLEELPDEAFYLCGS
+473 
-488 LEKINFPSTLK
+488 
-499 RIGASC
+499 
-505 FYYSNLSDINLNEG
+505 
-519 LETIDEYA
+519 
-527 FYFAANCNSIE
+527 
-538 FPSTLKSI
+538 
-546 GKSAFLGCPFNAIQ
+546 
-560 LNDGL
+560 
-565 SSVGE
+565 
-570 KAFYGNNFKS
+570 
-580 VTIPISVTSI
+580 
-590 GEKAFGYISDSKTI
+590 
-604 DGFTI
+604 
-609 YGYRGTAAET
+609 
-619 YANENGFTFI
+619 ENGFTFI

-644 TSVVYDVTVH
+644 TSPVYDVTVH

-799 RLDIPSSVKSIG
+799 RLDIPASVKSIG
-811 EEAFFGSYQMAAV
+811 EEAFFGSYQLSAV

-884 YANENGFTFV
+884 YANENGFTFIP
-894 SLDSE
+894 LDSE

-1021 KQSAVDC
+1021 KKSTVDC

-1043 EDGMTTTVN
+1043 EDGMTSTVN
-1052 SSMAVLNE
+1052 SSMAMLNE

-1086 TPTDGWKYATTLTY
+1086 TPADGWKYATALTY

>member
-1 MKKFWLKTMAIV
+1 MKKFWLKTMASI
-13 IIISMLLSVNTFAH
+13 IIISMLLSVNVYAET
-27 SLEYIDVVLN
+27 LEKIDVVLN

-47 YVGRSEE
+47 YTGRSEE
-54 NHPNYDPN
+54 FHPNYDPN

-73 FGSEPIIVKNSG
+73 FGSEPIIVKKYG
-85 FSGCIAPCTVNE
+85 FAGWSAPGSVKE

-110 RAFAITNITDLNLPS
+110 NAFAITNITELNLPS
-125 NIKFEDGACD
+125 NIKFEDGA
-135 VFSESKVKNVTIGCS
+135 VEIFSGSKVKNVTIGCA
-150 MCESMFYGC
+150 MCEGMFDEC

-168 ADNDINEIP
+168 SDIREIP
-177 KAAFELTVGLKKIEI
+177 KLAFDLTVGLKKIEI

-204 DLSTV
+204 ELSAV

-224 AFNTWG
+224 AFKTWG

-238 STVKSIGEECFN
+238 STVKSIGEQCFN
-250 SYKPYLI
+250 SNKPYDI
-257 ELNDGLERVGKQ
+257 ELNDGLEHVGKQ
-269 AFICKFANQS
+269 AFVGEFDSKS
-279 VKIPASVT
+279 VIIPASVT
-287 EIGEKAFGYSDSGK
+287 EIGEMAFGYKSYFGK
-301 KAENFTIYGYRGTA
+301 KAEN
-315 AETYANENG
+315 
-324 FTFIPLDSTD
+324 
-334 PNGIN
+334 
-339 VVLNSGDVVEAGQYS
+339 
-354 EPDEYASDYK
+354 
-364 AVGTVTF
+364 
-371 NATGSKPITVKR
+371 
-383 LGFSGNSSFS
+383 
-393 NNVKNIIFNGNGEI
+393 
-407 ILDSLA
+407 
-413 FSCSCVTTL
+413 
-422 YLPSNVHFADD
+422 
-433 AEYVFDGA
+433 
-441 KNLKKAIV
+441 
-449 ACKLCPNMFSESKEL
+449 
-464 REVEFSQGN
+464 
-473 NLEELPDEAFYLCGS
+473 
-488 LEKINFPSTLK
+488 
-499 RIGASC
+499 
-505 FYYSNLSDINLNEG
+505 
-519 LETIDEYA
+519 
-527 FYFAANCNSIE
+527 
-538 FPSTLKSI
+538 
-546 GKSAFLGCPFNAIQ
+546 
-560 LNDGL
+560 
-565 SSVGE
+565 
-570 KAFYGNNFKS
+570 
-580 VTIPISVTSI
+580 
-590 GEKAFGYISDSKTI
+590 
-604 DGFTI
+604 FTI

-644 TSVVYDVTVH
+644 TSPVYDVTVH

-762 CDVVPKMFDDCNSLE
+762 CDVVPKMFYDCNSLE

-799 RLDIPSSVKSIG
+799 RLDIPASVKSIG

-824 TLRSGLSSIGAKA
+824 TLHSGLSSIGAKA

-884 YANENGFTFV
+884 YANENGFTFIP
-894 SLDSE
+894 LDSE
-899 SSVKGVTYTPSWS
+899 SSVKDVTYTPSWS

-975 RLTPNSN
+975 RLTPNSS

-993 EDQTYDFSISTLY
+993 EDQTYDFSVSTLY

-1021 KQSAVDC
+1021 KKSTVDC

>member
-1 MKKFWLKTMAIV
+1 MKKFWLKTMASI
-13 IIISMLLSVNTFAH
+13 IIISMLLSVNVYAET
-27 SLEYIDVVLN
+27 LEKIDVVLN
-37 SGDVVEEEQY
+37 SGDVVEEERY

-159 NYLENVTFT
+159 NYFENVTFT

-324 FTFIPLDSTD
+324 FTFIPLD
-334 PNGIN
+334 
-339 VVLNSGDVVEAGQYS
+339 
-354 EPDEYASDYK
+354 
-364 AVGTVTF
+364 
-371 NATGSKPITVKR
+371 
-383 LGFSGNSSFS
+383 
-393 NNVKNIIFNGNGEI
+393 
-407 ILDSLA
+407 
-413 FSCSCVTTL
+413 
-422 YLPSNVHFADD
+422 
-433 AEYVFDGA
+433 
-441 KNLKKAIV
+441 
-449 ACKLCPNMFSESKEL
+449 
-464 REVEFSQGN
+464 
-473 NLEELPDEAFYLCGS
+473 
-488 LEKINFPSTLK
+488 
-499 RIGASC
+499 
-505 FYYSNLSDINLNEG
+505 
-519 LETIDEYA
+519 
-527 FYFAANCNSIE
+527 
-538 FPSTLKSI
+538 
-546 GKSAFLGCPFNAIQ
+546 
-560 LNDGL
+560 
-565 SSVGE
+565 
-570 KAFYGNNFKS
+570 
-580 VTIPISVTSI
+580 
-590 GEKAFGYISDSKTI
+590 
-604 DGFTI
+604 
-609 YGYRGTAAET
+609 
-619 YANENGFTFI
+619 
-629 PLDLVEFER
+629 LVEFER

-644 TSVVYDVTVH
+644 TSPVYDVTVY

-799 RLDIPSSVKSIG
+799 RLDIPASVKSIG
-811 EEAFFGSYQMAAV
+811 EEAFFGSYQLEAV
-824 TLRSGLSSIGAKA
+824 ALRSGLSSIGAKA

-884 YANENGFTFV
+884 YANENGFTFIP
-894 SLDSE
+894 LDSE

-912 SVNDYSFS
+912 SVNDYSIS

-993 EDQTYDFSISTLY
+993 EDQTYDFSVSTLY

-1043 EDGMTTTVN
+1043 EDGMTSTVN
-1052 SSMAVLNE
+1052 SSMAMLNE

-1086 TPTDGWKYATTLTY
+1086 TPADGWKYATALTY

>member
-1 MKKFWLKTMAIV
+1 MAIV

-27 SLEYIDVVLN
+27 SLEYIDVFLN

-159 NYLENVTFT
+159 NYLETVTFT

-287 EIGEKAFGYSDSGK
+287 EIGEKAFGYSDSCK
-301 KAENFTIYGYRGTA
+301 KAEN
-315 AETYANENG
+315 
-324 FTFIPLDSTD
+324 
-334 PNGIN
+334 
-339 VVLNSGDVVEAGQYS
+339 
-354 EPDEYASDYK
+354 
-364 AVGTVTF
+364 
-371 NATGSKPITVKR
+371 
-383 LGFSGNSSFS
+383 
-393 NNVKNIIFNGNGEI
+393 
-407 ILDSLA
+407 
-413 FSCSCVTTL
+413 
-422 YLPSNVHFADD
+422 
-433 AEYVFDGA
+433 
-441 KNLKKAIV
+441 
-449 ACKLCPNMFSESKEL
+449 
-464 REVEFSQGN
+464 
-473 NLEELPDEAFYLCGS
+473 
-488 LEKINFPSTLK
+488 
-499 RIGASC
+499 
-505 FYYSNLSDINLNEG
+505 
-519 LETIDEYA
+519 
-527 FYFAANCNSIE
+527 
-538 FPSTLKSI
+538 
-546 GKSAFLGCPFNAIQ
+546 
-560 LNDGL
+560 
-565 SSVGE
+565 
-570 KAFYGNNFKS
+570 
-580 VTIPISVTSI
+580 
-590 GEKAFGYISDSKTI
+590 
-604 DGFTI
+604 FTI

-644 TSVVYDVTVH
+644 TSPVYDVTVH

-762 CDVVPKMFDDCNSLE
+762 CDVVPKMFYDCNSLE

-799 RLDIPSSVKSIG
+799 RLDIPASVKSIG
-811 EEAFFGSYQMAAV
+811 EEAFFGSYQLEAV
-824 TLRSGLSSIGAKA
+824 ALRSGLSSIGAKA

-884 YANENGFTFV
+884 YANENGFTFIP
-894 SLDSE
+894 LDSE

-912 SVNDYSFS
+912 SVNDYSIS

-1006 SDTTLKS
+1006 SDTTLKY

-1021 KQSAVDC
+1021 KKSTVDC

-1043 EDGMTTTVN
+1043 EDGMTSTVN
-1052 SSMAVLNE
+1052 SSMAMLNE

>member
-27 SLEYIDVVLN
+27 SLEYIDVFLN

-159 NYLENVTFT
+159 NYLETVTFT

-287 EIGEKAFGYSDSGK
+287 EIGEKAFGYSDSCK
-301 KAENFTIYGYRGTA
+301 KAEN
-315 AETYANENG
+315 
-324 FTFIPLDSTD
+324 
-334 PNGIN
+334 
-339 VVLNSGDVVEAGQYS
+339 
-354 EPDEYASDYK
+354 
-364 AVGTVTF
+364 
-371 NATGSKPITVKR
+371 
-383 LGFSGNSSFS
+383 
-393 NNVKNIIFNGNGEI
+393 
-407 ILDSLA
+407 
-413 FSCSCVTTL
+413 
-422 YLPSNVHFADD
+422 
-433 AEYVFDGA
+433 
-441 KNLKKAIV
+441 
-449 ACKLCPNMFSESKEL
+449 
-464 REVEFSQGN
+464 
-473 NLEELPDEAFYLCGS
+473 
-488 LEKINFPSTLK
+488 
-499 RIGASC
+499 
-505 FYYSNLSDINLNEG
+505 
-519 LETIDEYA
+519 
-527 FYFAANCNSIE
+527 
-538 FPSTLKSI
+538 
-546 GKSAFLGCPFNAIQ
+546 
-560 LNDGL
+560 
-565 SSVGE
+565 
-570 KAFYGNNFKS
+570 
-580 VTIPISVTSI
+580 
-590 GEKAFGYISDSKTI
+590 
-604 DGFTI
+604 FTI

-644 TSVVYDVTVH
+644 TSPVYDVTVH

-762 CDVVPKMFDDCNSLE
+762 CDVVPKMFYDCNSLE

-799 RLDIPSSVKSIG
+799 RLDIPASVKSIG
-811 EEAFFGSYQMAAV
+811 EEAFFGSYQLEAV
-824 TLRSGLSSIGAKA
+824 ALRSGLSSIGAKA

-884 YANENGFTFV
+884 YANENGFTFIP
-894 SLDSE
+894 LDSE

-912 SVNDYSFS
+912 SVNDYSIS

-1006 SDTTLKS
+1006 SDTTLKY

-1021 KQSAVDC
+1021 KKSTVDC
-1028 KIVTGSGVNKVRIEY
+1028 KVVTGSGVNKVRIEY
-1043 EDGMTTTVN
+1043 EDGMTSTVN
-1052 SSMAVLNE
+1052 SSMAMLNE

>member
-159 NYLENVTFT
+159 NYLETVTFT

-204 DLSTV
+204 ELSAV

-287 EIGEKAFGYSDSGK
+287 EIGEKAFGYSDTGK

-324 FTFIPLDSTD
+324 FTF
-334 PNGIN
+334 
-339 VVLNSGDVVEAGQYS
+339 V
-354 EPDEYASDYK
+354 
-364 AVGTVTF
+364 
-371 NATGSKPITVKR
+371 
-383 LGFSGNSSFS
+383 
-393 NNVKNIIFNGNGEI
+393 
-407 ILDSLA
+407 
-413 FSCSCVTTL
+413 
-422 YLPSNVHFADD
+422 
-433 AEYVFDGA
+433 
-441 KNLKKAIV
+441 
-449 ACKLCPNMFSESKEL
+449 
-464 REVEFSQGN
+464 
-473 NLEELPDEAFYLCGS
+473 
-488 LEKINFPSTLK
+488 
-499 RIGASC
+499 
-505 FYYSNLSDINLNEG
+505 
-519 LETIDEYA
+519 
-527 FYFAANCNSIE
+527 
-538 FPSTLKSI
+538 
-546 GKSAFLGCPFNAIQ
+546 
-560 LNDGL
+560 
-565 SSVGE
+565 
-570 KAFYGNNFKS
+570 
-580 VTIPISVTSI
+580 
-590 GEKAFGYISDSKTI
+590 
-604 DGFTI
+604 
-609 YGYRGTAAET
+609 
-619 YANENGFTFI
+619 

-644 TSVVYDVTVH
+644 TSPVYDVTVH

-811 EEAFFGSYQMAAV
+811 EEAFFGSYQLSAV

-884 YANENGFTFV
+884 YANENGFTFIP
-894 SLDSE
+894 LDSE

-946 VAIKAYDE
+946 VVIKAYDE

-975 RLTPNSN
+975 RLTPNSS

-993 EDQTYDFSISTLY
+993 EDQTYDFSVSTLY

-1021 KQSAVDC
+1021 KQSAVGC

-1052 SSMAVLNE
+1052 SSMAVLDE

-1069 SVKPRHIGENS
+1069 SVKTRHIGENS

>member
-150 MCESMFYGC
+150 MCESMFYEC

-168 ADNDINEIP
+168 SDNDINEIP

-269 AFICKFANQS
+269 AFICNFANQS

-324 FTFIPLDSTD
+324 FTFIPLD
-334 PNGIN
+334 
-339 VVLNSGDVVEAGQYS
+339 
-354 EPDEYASDYK
+354 
-364 AVGTVTF
+364 
-371 NATGSKPITVKR
+371 
-383 LGFSGNSSFS
+383 
-393 NNVKNIIFNGNGEI
+393 
-407 ILDSLA
+407 
-413 FSCSCVTTL
+413 
-422 YLPSNVHFADD
+422 
-433 AEYVFDGA
+433 
-441 KNLKKAIV
+441 
-449 ACKLCPNMFSESKEL
+449 
-464 REVEFSQGN
+464 
-473 NLEELPDEAFYLCGS
+473 
-488 LEKINFPSTLK
+488 
-499 RIGASC
+499 
-505 FYYSNLSDINLNEG
+505 
-519 LETIDEYA
+519 
-527 FYFAANCNSIE
+527 
-538 FPSTLKSI
+538 
-546 GKSAFLGCPFNAIQ
+546 
-560 LNDGL
+560 
-565 SSVGE
+565 
-570 KAFYGNNFKS
+570 
-580 VTIPISVTSI
+580 
-590 GEKAFGYISDSKTI
+590 
-604 DGFTI
+604 
-609 YGYRGTAAET
+609 
-619 YANENGFTFI
+619 
-629 PLDLVEFER
+629 LVEFER

-644 TSVVYDVTVH
+644 TSPVYDVTVH

-722 SQAFNFTGIES
+722 SQVFNFTGIES

-875 GYRGTAAET
+875 GYRETAAET
-884 YANENGFTFV
+884 YANENGFTFIP
-894 SLDSE
+894 LDSE
-899 SSVKGVTYTPSWS
+899 SSVKDVTYTPLWS

-946 VAIKAYDE
+946 VVIKAYDE

-993 EDQTYDFSISTLY
+993 EDQTYDFSVSTLY

-1021 KQSAVDC
+1021 KKSAVDC

-1052 SSMAVLNE
+1052 SSMAVLDE

-1069 SVKPRHIGENS
+1069 SVKTRHIGENS

>member
-62 FKDVNKVTFNA
+62 FTDVNKVTFNA

-269 AFICKFANQS
+269 AFICNFANQS

-324 FTFIPLDSTD
+324 FTFIPLD
-334 PNGIN
+334 
-339 VVLNSGDVVEAGQYS
+339 
-354 EPDEYASDYK
+354 
-364 AVGTVTF
+364 
-371 NATGSKPITVKR
+371 
-383 LGFSGNSSFS
+383 
-393 NNVKNIIFNGNGEI
+393 
-407 ILDSLA
+407 
-413 FSCSCVTTL
+413 
-422 YLPSNVHFADD
+422 
-433 AEYVFDGA
+433 
-441 KNLKKAIV
+441 
-449 ACKLCPNMFSESKEL
+449 
-464 REVEFSQGN
+464 
-473 NLEELPDEAFYLCGS
+473 
-488 LEKINFPSTLK
+488 
-499 RIGASC
+499 
-505 FYYSNLSDINLNEG
+505 
-519 LETIDEYA
+519 
-527 FYFAANCNSIE
+527 
-538 FPSTLKSI
+538 
-546 GKSAFLGCPFNAIQ
+546 
-560 LNDGL
+560 
-565 SSVGE
+565 
-570 KAFYGNNFKS
+570 
-580 VTIPISVTSI
+580 
-590 GEKAFGYISDSKTI
+590 
-604 DGFTI
+604 
-609 YGYRGTAAET
+609 
-619 YANENGFTFI
+619 
-629 PLDLVEFER
+629 LVEFER

-644 TSVVYDVTVH
+644 TSPVYDVTVH

-722 SQAFNFTGIES
+722 SQVFNFTGIES

-875 GYRGTAAET
+875 GYRETAAET
-884 YANENGFTFV
+884 YANENGFTFIP
-894 SLDSE
+894 LDSE
-899 SSVKGVTYTPSWS
+899 SSVKDVTYTPSWS

-946 VAIKAYDE
+946 VVIKAYDE

-975 RLTPNSN
+975 RLTPNSS

-1052 SSMAVLNE
+1052 SSMAVLDE

-1069 SVKPRHIGENS
+1069 SVKTRHIGENS

-1086 TPTDGWKYATTLTY
+1086 TPADGWKYATTLTY

>member
-324 FTFIPLDSTD
+324 FTF
-334 PNGIN
+334 
-339 VVLNSGDVVEAGQYS
+339 V
-354 EPDEYASDYK
+354 
-364 AVGTVTF
+364 
-371 NATGSKPITVKR
+371 
-383 LGFSGNSSFS
+383 
-393 NNVKNIIFNGNGEI
+393 
-407 ILDSLA
+407 
-413 FSCSCVTTL
+413 
-422 YLPSNVHFADD
+422 
-433 AEYVFDGA
+433 
-441 KNLKKAIV
+441 
-449 ACKLCPNMFSESKEL
+449 
-464 REVEFSQGN
+464 
-473 NLEELPDEAFYLCGS
+473 
-488 LEKINFPSTLK
+488 
-499 RIGASC
+499 
-505 FYYSNLSDINLNEG
+505 
-519 LETIDEYA
+519 
-527 FYFAANCNSIE
+527 
-538 FPSTLKSI
+538 
-546 GKSAFLGCPFNAIQ
+546 
-560 LNDGL
+560 
-565 SSVGE
+565 
-570 KAFYGNNFKS
+570 
-580 VTIPISVTSI
+580 
-590 GEKAFGYISDSKTI
+590 
-604 DGFTI
+604 
-609 YGYRGTAAET
+609 
-619 YANENGFTFI
+619 
-629 PLDLVEFER
+629 PLDLIEFER

-644 TSVVYDVTVH
+644 TSPVYDVTVH

-722 SQAFNFTGIES
+722 SQVFNFTGIES

-799 RLDIPSSVKSIG
+799 RLDIPASVKSIG

-860 GYISDSKTIDGFTIY
+860 GYISDSKTIDGFTVY

-884 YANENGFTFV
+884 YANENGFTFIP
-894 SLDSE
+894 LDSE
-899 SSVKGVTYTPSWS
+899 SSVMGVTYTPSWS

-946 VAIKAYDE
+946 VVIKAYDE

-975 RLTPNSN
+975 RLTPNSS

-1028 KIVTGSGVNKVRIEY
+1028 IIVTGSGVNKVRIEY

-1052 SSMAVLNE
+1052 SSMAVLDE

-1069 SVKPRHIGENS
+1069 SLKPRHIGENS

-1086 TPTDGWKYATTLTY
+1086 TPADGWKYATTLTY

>member
-1 MKKFWLKTMAIV
+1 MMKNFWLKTMAIV
-13 IIISMLLSVNTFAH
+13 IIINMLLSVNVYAET
-27 SLEYIDVVLN
+27 LEKIDVVLN

-257 ELNDGLERVGKQ
+257 ELNDGLERVSKQ
-269 AFICKFANQS
+269 AFICNFANQS

-324 FTFIPLDSTD
+324 FTFIPLD
-334 PNGIN
+334 
-339 VVLNSGDVVEAGQYS
+339 
-354 EPDEYASDYK
+354 
-364 AVGTVTF
+364 
-371 NATGSKPITVKR
+371 
-383 LGFSGNSSFS
+383 
-393 NNVKNIIFNGNGEI
+393 
-407 ILDSLA
+407 
-413 FSCSCVTTL
+413 
-422 YLPSNVHFADD
+422 
-433 AEYVFDGA
+433 
-441 KNLKKAIV
+441 
-449 ACKLCPNMFSESKEL
+449 
-464 REVEFSQGN
+464 
-473 NLEELPDEAFYLCGS
+473 
-488 LEKINFPSTLK
+488 
-499 RIGASC
+499 
-505 FYYSNLSDINLNEG
+505 
-519 LETIDEYA
+519 
-527 FYFAANCNSIE
+527 
-538 FPSTLKSI
+538 
-546 GKSAFLGCPFNAIQ
+546 
-560 LNDGL
+560 
-565 SSVGE
+565 
-570 KAFYGNNFKS
+570 
-580 VTIPISVTSI
+580 
-590 GEKAFGYISDSKTI
+590 
-604 DGFTI
+604 
-609 YGYRGTAAET
+609 
-619 YANENGFTFI
+619 
-629 PLDLVEFER
+629 LVEFER

-644 TSVVYDVTVH
+644 TSVVYDVTVR

-733 LTLPANVKFKDNAEG
+733 LTLPENVKFKDNAEG

-799 RLDIPSSVKSIG
+799 RLDIPASVKSIG
-811 EEAFFGSYQMAAV
+811 EEAFFGSSQMAAV

-860 GYISDSKTIDGFTIY
+860 GFISDSKTIDGFTIY

-884 YANENGFTFV
+884 YANENGFTFIP
-894 SLDSE
+894 LDFE
-899 SSVKGVTYTPSWS
+899 SSVKGVTYNPSWS
-912 SVNDYSFS
+912 SVNDYSFT
-920 VDGRPLKLQ
+920 VNDRADKVQ

-940 SRHASN
+940 ARNNSN
-946 VAIKAYDE
+946 VVIKGYDAE
-954 QGNEVHDTSAD
+954 GNEVSSLSRELDH
-965 LAYEVWTVKT
+965 EVWTIRT
-975 RLTPNSN
+975 RLTPNSD
-982 LKIHAKYDNVW
+982 LQIHAKYKNEW
-993 EDQTYDFSISTLY
+993 ESLTYSFSVSTLS
-1006 SDTTLKS
+1006 SDKTLKS
-1013 AELAETSG
+1013 AELSSTSG
-1021 KQSAVDC
+1021 NPDSVEC

-1043 EDGMTTTVN
+1043 EDGMTTTVA
-1052 SSMAVLNE
+1052 SSMAVLDE
-1060 TNMTYTYNL
+1060 ANMTYTYNL
-1069 SVKPRHIGENS
+1069 SVKPRHSGENN
-1080 FKVYIK
+1080 FKIYIK
-1086 TPTDGWKYATTLTY
+1086 NPTDGWTYATTLTY
-1100 TVE
+1100 TVK

>member
-1 MKKFWLKTMAIV
+1 MREDSKMKIGLKTMAIV

-209 SEIKFNEGLETIGNL
+209 SEIKFNEGLETIGNS

-269 AFICKFANQS
+269 AFICNFANQS

-324 FTFIPLDSTD
+324 FTFIPLDS
-334 PNGIN
+334 
-339 VVLNSGDVVEAGQYS
+339 
-354 EPDEYASDYK
+354 
-364 AVGTVTF
+364 
-371 NATGSKPITVKR
+371 
-383 LGFSGNSSFS
+383 
-393 NNVKNIIFNGNGEI
+393 
-407 ILDSLA
+407 
-413 FSCSCVTTL
+413 
-422 YLPSNVHFADD
+422 
-433 AEYVFDGA
+433 
-441 KNLKKAIV
+441 
-449 ACKLCPNMFSESKEL
+449 
-464 REVEFSQGN
+464 
-473 NLEELPDEAFYLCGS
+473 
-488 LEKINFPSTLK
+488 
-499 RIGASC
+499 
-505 FYYSNLSDINLNEG
+505 
-519 LETIDEYA
+519 
-527 FYFAANCNSIE
+527 
-538 FPSTLKSI
+538 
-546 GKSAFLGCPFNAIQ
+546 
-560 LNDGL
+560 
-565 SSVGE
+565 
-570 KAFYGNNFKS
+570 
-580 VTIPISVTSI
+580 
-590 GEKAFGYISDSKTI
+590 
-604 DGFTI
+604 
-609 YGYRGTAAET
+609 
-619 YANENGFTFI
+619 
-629 PLDLVEFER
+629 
-638 FEDTTS
+638 
-644 TSVVYDVTVH
+644 
-654 SGAVVEERQYAEL
+654 
-667 YEEWSE
+667 
-673 DHYWINKLTFDARG
+673 
-687 VAPITIND
+687 
-695 YGFAGANGAPGYIR
+695 
-709 TIDFIG
+709 
-715 SGDVVFG
+715 
-722 SQAFNFTGIES
+722 
-733 LTLPANVKFKDNAEG
+733 
-748 IFTSCLRLK
+748 
-757 TADIY
+757 
-762 CDVVPKMFDDCNSLE
+762 
-777 TVNFKGNTTSIPY
+777 
-790 AAFRNCNIK
+790 
-799 RLDIPSSVKSIG
+799 
-811 EEAFFGSYQMAAV
+811 
-824 TLRSGLSSIGAKA
+824 
-837 FYDNNF
+837 
-843 KFVIIP
+843 
-849 ASVTSIGEKAF
+849 
-860 GYISDSKTIDGFTIY
+860 
-875 GYRGTAAET
+875 
-884 YANENGFTFV
+884 
-894 SLDSE
+894 E
-899 SSVKGVTYTPSWS
+899 SSVKDVTYTPSWS

-946 VAIKAYDE
+946 VVIKAYDE

-1052 SSMAVLNE
+1052 SSMAVLDE

-1069 SVKPRHIGENS
+1069 SVKTRHIGENS

>member
-97 IVFNGTGDIILGS
+97 IVFNGTGDIIIGS
-110 RAFAITNITDLNLPS
+110 NAFAVTNITDLNLPS

-269 AFICKFANQS
+269 AFICNFANQS

-334 PNGIN
+334 HNGIN

-371 NATGSKPITVKR
+371 NATGSEPITVKR

-473 NLEELPDEAFYLCGS
+473 NLEELPDEAFYLCSS

-499 RIGASC
+499 RIGASG

-619 YANENGFTFI
+619 YANENGFTF
-629 PLDLVEFER
+629 
-638 FEDTTS
+638 
-644 TSVVYDVTVH
+644 
-654 SGAVVEERQYAEL
+654 
-667 YEEWSE
+667 
-673 DHYWINKLTFDARG
+673 
-687 VAPITIND
+687 
-695 YGFAGANGAPGYIR
+695 
-709 TIDFIG
+709 
-715 SGDVVFG
+715 
-722 SQAFNFTGIES
+722 
-733 LTLPANVKFKDNAEG
+733 
-748 IFTSCLRLK
+748 
-757 TADIY
+757 
-762 CDVVPKMFDDCNSLE
+762 VP
-777 TVNFKGNTTSIPY
+777 
-790 AAFRNCNIK
+790 
-799 RLDIPSSVKSIG
+799 
-811 EEAFFGSYQMAAV
+811 
-824 TLRSGLSSIGAKA
+824 
-837 FYDNNF
+837 
-843 KFVIIP
+843 
-849 ASVTSIGEKAF
+849 
-860 GYISDSKTIDGFTIY
+860 
-875 GYRGTAAET
+875 
-884 YANENGFTFV
+884 
-894 SLDSE
+894 LDSE
-899 SSVKGVTYTPSWS
+899 SSVMGVTYTPSWS

-946 VAIKAYDE
+946 VVIKAYNE

-975 RLTPNSN
+975 RLTPNSS

-1021 KQSAVDC
+1021 KKSAVDC

-1052 SSMAVLNE
+1052 SSMAVLDE

-1069 SVKPRHIGENS
+1069 SVKPRHIAENS

>member
-192 PSSVKKIGDSAF
+192 PSSIKKIGDSAF

-324 FTFIPLDSTD
+324 FTFIPLD
-334 PNGIN
+334 
-339 VVLNSGDVVEAGQYS
+339 
-354 EPDEYASDYK
+354 
-364 AVGTVTF
+364 
-371 NATGSKPITVKR
+371 
-383 LGFSGNSSFS
+383 
-393 NNVKNIIFNGNGEI
+393 
-407 ILDSLA
+407 
-413 FSCSCVTTL
+413 
-422 YLPSNVHFADD
+422 
-433 AEYVFDGA
+433 
-441 KNLKKAIV
+441 
-449 ACKLCPNMFSESKEL
+449 
-464 REVEFSQGN
+464 
-473 NLEELPDEAFYLCGS
+473 
-488 LEKINFPSTLK
+488 
-499 RIGASC
+499 
-505 FYYSNLSDINLNEG
+505 
-519 LETIDEYA
+519 
-527 FYFAANCNSIE
+527 
-538 FPSTLKSI
+538 
-546 GKSAFLGCPFNAIQ
+546 
-560 LNDGL
+560 
-565 SSVGE
+565 
-570 KAFYGNNFKS
+570 
-580 VTIPISVTSI
+580 
-590 GEKAFGYISDSKTI
+590 
-604 DGFTI
+604 
-609 YGYRGTAAET
+609 
-619 YANENGFTFI
+619 
-629 PLDLVEFER
+629 LVEFER

-644 TSVVYDVTVH
+644 TSPVYDVTVH

-824 TLRSGLSSIGAKA
+824 TLHSGLSSIGAKA

-849 ASVTSIGEKAF
+849 VSVTSIGEKAF

-884 YANENGFTFV
+884 YANENGFTFIP
-894 SLDSE
+894 LDSE
-899 SSVKGVTYTPSWS
+899 SSVMGVTYTPSWS

-946 VAIKAYDE
+946 VVIKAYDE

-1052 SSMAVLNE
+1052 SSMAVLDE

-1069 SVKPRHIGENS
+1069 SLKTRHIGENS

-1086 TPTDGWKYATTLTY
+1086 TPADGWKYATTLTY